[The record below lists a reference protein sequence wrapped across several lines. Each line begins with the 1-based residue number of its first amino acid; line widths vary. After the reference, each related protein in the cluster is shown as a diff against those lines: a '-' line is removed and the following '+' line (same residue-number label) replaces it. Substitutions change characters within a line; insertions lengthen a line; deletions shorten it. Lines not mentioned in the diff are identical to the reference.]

1 MMTFELTKVEIRCRM
16 SVDAVHA
23 IPESPRKYAAKGE
36 WIKMRQ
42 GNNLN
47 IYISACTYN
56 IECIA
61 Y

>member
-1 MMTFELTKVEIRCRM
+1 M

-23 IPESPRKYAAKGE
+23 IPESTRKYAAKGE

-61 Y
+61 YQSIEDNKD